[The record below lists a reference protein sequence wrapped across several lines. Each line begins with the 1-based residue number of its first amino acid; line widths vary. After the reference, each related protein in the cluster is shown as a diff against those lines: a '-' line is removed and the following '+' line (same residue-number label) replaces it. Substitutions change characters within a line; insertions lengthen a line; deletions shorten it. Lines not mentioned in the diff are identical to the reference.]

1 MELPDTN
8 SYGLLHFGEGNVVAV
23 TGVNSGIV
31 KERKRGD
38 NRVASVSAGQNLVGR
53 LGRALDD
60 GDPHRQKNNIRD
72 ARTHRLI
79 FAGPRSEVAPQRRV
93 PLRGPV
99 LLALTR

>member
-1 MELPDTN
+1 M
-8 SYGLLHFGEGNVVAV
+8 

-60 GDPHRQKNNIRD
+60 GDLPMEKNNIRD
-72 ARTHRLI
+72 AGLEAEFQNPIPKFIPESR
-79 FAGPRSEVAPQRRV
+79 AGMIVSGE
-93 PLRGPV
+93 
-99 LLALTR
+99 